1 MQTGMPDSKNTGVF
15 VNPWII
21 ALTVM
26 LATFMEV
33 LDTSV
38 ANVALPHIAGSLS
51 ATVDEATW
59 VLTSYLVSNAIVLPL
74 SGWFSSLIG
83 RKRFYMTCVTLFTVS
98 SMLCG
103 LAPSLTVLI
112 VCRILQG
119 IGGGA
124 LQPISQS
131 ILVESFPRHKQGMAM
146 AVYGMG
152 VVVAPVIGPT
162 LGGWITDNYSWR
174 WIFLINIPVGALSL
188 TLTSLL
194 IWDPVY
200 FVRKAWKGM
209 KVDYIGLGL
218 LSLGL
223 AALEI
228 TLDDGQKN
236 DWFGSNFIVTMAV
249 IALIGLVGVVLW
261 ELRQKEPVVDFRM
274 LQNRNFM
281 LSTATMFLL
290 GFVLYASTMLLPVFL
305 QTLLGYS
312 AMRSGMVLSPGGL
325 VIAVTMPLVGFLLS
339 KVEPRWLVI
348 FGLCVSA
355 FGLFGMAGFDLDIDY
370 HTAMMARVVQS
381 AGLAFLF
388 VPINTMAFAT
398 VPREK
403 MGSATGLINL
413 ARNVGGSSGIAIVT
427 TLLARRTQFHQARLV
442 GNMSPFD
449 PNYVQALAGTAHM
462 LASGGANA
470 TQAAAQAQGMF
481 YGMLQR
487 QSAMMAFVDS
497 FYVLGIIFL
506 AVVPL
511 MFFIKK
517 VGPHKGPV
525 VVEYPL
531 VGRASTPAA
540 GLQTP
545 PPQRTGELQ
554 PENRTTS
561 INDAVDLRPVLH
573 LRRSSFDLPDR
584 LAARAVHHLRRQRR
598 IRHHRGQRFHAR
610 PRAGQLVRRRHF
622 RQPKAADAG
631 DLRRLR
637 ALYRHLRRGIPAHLS
652 LGGSLHRGRFLA
664 GYRSLDLRA
673 DAATDYFDGGHA
685 PDPGRPPRADLLK
698 CGLVGRHAL
707 LRQYPRIGDGLS
719 GCGRFPDAVAGRIR
733 VCGVRRW
740 H

>member
-1 MQTGMPDSKNTGVF
+1 MLDRNNTGVA

-51 ATVDEATW
+51 STVDEATW

-74 SGWFSSLIG
+74 SGWFSSLMG
-83 RKRFYMTCVTLFTVS
+83 RKRFYMICVTLFTVS

-112 VCRILQG
+112 ICRILQG

-200 FVRKAWKGM
+200 LVRKAWRGM
-209 KVDYIGLGL
+209 KVDYLGLGL

-223 AALEI
+223 ASLEI
-228 TLDDGQKN
+228 LLDDGNKN
-236 DWFGSNFIVTMAV
+236 DWFGSSFIVAAAV
-249 IALIGLVGVVLW
+249 IAVVALVGVVVW

-281 LSTATMFLL
+281 LSTATMFIL

-305 QTLLGYS
+305 QTLLGYT
-312 AMRSGMVLSPGGL
+312 AMRSGLVLSPGGV
-325 VIAVTMPLVGFLLS
+325 VIALSMPIVGFLLS
-339 KVEPRWLVI
+339 KVEARWLVI
-348 FGLCVSA
+348 FGLSISA
-355 FGLFGMAGFDLDIDY
+355 YGLFSMSRFDLGIDY

-398 VPREK
+398 IAREK

-413 ARNVGGSSGIAIVT
+413 ARNIGGSSGIAIVT
-427 TLLARRTQFHQARLV
+427 TILARRTQFHQARLV
-442 GNMSPFD
+442 DHLTPFD
-449 PNYVQALAGTAHM
+449 PSYAQALSGTAHM
-462 LASGGANA
+462 LVQKGASA
-470 TQAAAQAQGMF
+470 TQAAAQAQGLL
-481 YGMLQR
+481 YGIVQR
-487 QSAMMAFVDS
+487 QSAMLAFVDS
-497 FYVLGIIFL
+497 FWVLGVIFL
-506 AVVPL
+506 AVIPL
-511 MFFIKK
+511 MFFVKK
-517 VGPHKGPV
+517 VGPHKGPMV
-525 VVEYPL
+525 ME
-531 VGRASTPAA
+531 
-540 GLQTP
+540 
-545 PPQRTGELQ
+545 
-554 PENRTTS
+554 
-561 INDAVDLRPVLH
+561 
-573 LRRSSFDLPDR
+573 
-584 LAARAVHHLRRQRR
+584 
-598 IRHHRGQRFHAR
+598 
-610 PRAGQLVRRRHF
+610 
-622 RQPKAADAG
+622 
-631 DLRRLR
+631 
-637 ALYRHLRRGIPAHLS
+637 
-652 LGGSLHRGRFLA
+652 
-664 GYRSLDLRA
+664 
-673 DAATDYFDGGHA
+673 
-685 PDPGRPPRADLLK
+685 
-698 CGLVGRHAL
+698 
-707 LRQYPRIGDGLS
+707 
-719 GCGRFPDAVAGRIR
+719 
-733 VCGVRRW
+733 
-740 H
+740 